1 MSAGSILFGQT
12 PVVSSRGRQDVL
24 PVGRALEHRT
34 HLQHAAHRRLHTVS
48 ASASH
53 SGSATALSSAV
64 LEAPAE
70 TRQTSGRHASTCEPF
85 KPVTGPHVWYR
96 SQYEDVDSYSYQL
109 SAVDIAELAK
119 AVADVRAKRLELKD
133 VKKSDFILPKL
144 GPKLL
149 AFRDE
154 AVNGRGFVLLRGLP
168 VEDWPVEDVAIAYWG
183 LATYWGKAQPQ
194 NRLHHLLGHVK
205 DVSPPGG
212 WENPVNRVY
221 ATHGAQPYHT
231 DSSDLVALLCLK
243 PAKVGGYSTWASS
256 YSIYNSLLQTQPE
269 LVEALAEEFYLD
281 RKDEI
286 PEGEGPWFKLPV
298 FSWYKG
304 NLISYFENSFMASA
318 SRHEDVPEMTQ
329 LQKRAIKAVEELADS
344 AELRM
349 DYVLQAGDIQLLH
362 NHSIVHARTAFV
374 DHDDEPTAK
383 RHLMRL
389 WLAPDNDW
397 ELPEAFGSRWGGV
410 KVGDRGGIYIP
421 NTVPRAPLDAEM
433 WEVAEEKSKA

>member
-1 MSAGSILFGQT
+1 MSAAGILMGHI
-12 PVVSSRGRQDVL
+12 PVVSPRTRQEAF
-24 PVGRALEHRT
+24 PAGRAFDHQAQLRT
-34 HLQHAAHRRLHTVS
+34 VAHRRSQPVAALHA
-48 ASASH
+48 ASGAAHAS
-53 SGSATALSSAV
+53 SV
-64 LEAPAE
+64 LQAPVE
-70 TRQTSGRHASTCEPF
+70 TRQTSGRHASTCKPFEP
-85 KPVTGPHVWYR
+85 VSGPHVWYR
-96 SQYEDVDSYSYQL
+96 SDYQDVESYSYTLSPADIQEL
-109 SAVDIAELAK
+109 ASAVAE
-119 AVADVRAKRLELKD
+119 VQRQGIELKN
-133 VKKSDFILPKL
+133 VKQSDFKLPVL
-144 GPKLL
+144 GPKLIE
-149 AFRDE
+149 FRDE

-168 VEDWPVEDVAIAYWG
+168 VNEWPVEEVAIAYWG
-183 LATYWGKAQPQ
+183 LGTYWGKAQPQ

-205 DVSPPGG
+205 DVNPPGG
-212 WENPVNRVY
+212 FENPVNRVY

-256 YSIYNSLLQTQPE
+256 YSIYNALLQTQPE
-269 LVEALAEEFYLD
+269 LVEALAEEWYLD

-304 NLISYFENSFMASA
+304 NLISYFENSFIRTAP
-318 SRHEDVPEMTQ
+318 RHEDVPELTD
-329 LQKRAIKAVEELADS
+329 LQKRALQAVEDLADS
-344 AELRM
+344 IELRM
-349 DYVLQAGDIQLLH
+349 DYVLQPGDIQLLH
-362 NHSIVHARTAFV
+362 NHSIVHARTAYV

-389 WLAPDNDW
+389 WLAPENDW
-397 ELPEAFGSRWGGV
+397 ELPEGFGARWNGV

>member
-12 PVVSSRGRQDVL
+12 PLVSSRGRQDVL

-34 HLQHAAHRRLHTVS
+34 HLQPSAHRRLHTVS
-48 ASASH
+48 ASASQ

-70 TRQTSGRHASTCEPF
+70 TRQTSGRHTSTCEPF
-85 KPVTGPHVWYR
+85 KPVTGPHAWYQ
-96 SQYEDVDSYSYQL
+96 SQYEDVDSYSYQF
-109 SAVDIAELAK
+109 SAADIVELAE
-119 AVADVRAKRLELKD
+119 AVADVRAKGLELKD
-133 VKKSDFILPKL
+133 VKKSDFMLPKL
-144 GPKLL
+144 GPKLVE
-149 AFRDE
+149 FRDE

-168 VEDWPVEDVAIAYWG
+168 VQDWPVEDVAIAYWG
-183 LATYWGKAQPQ
+183 LGTYWGKAQPQ

-205 DVSPPGG
+205 DVNPPGG

-298 FSWYKG
+298 FNWYKG

-318 SRHEDVPEMTQ
+318 SRHTDVPEMTE

-362 NHSIVHARTAFV
+362 NHSIVHARTAYV

-389 WLAPDNDW
+389 WLAPENDW
-397 ELPEAFGSRWGGV
+397 ELPKAFGSRWGGV